1 MPTRSLISTLALL
14 VVATAGVGAAQK
26 ETNARSLY
34 QRLGGYDAIAS
45 ILSDLERRFA
55 EDPELKH
62 FIAGTSADTGKRQSQ
77 LLVELLCERTGGPCA
92 YIGRDLKT
100 AHTGLTIT
108 EAHWKSTLGHFGAA
122 IDAAK
127 VSEKDKAE
135 LIEIVVKLKPDI
147 MVK

>member
-1 MPTRSLISTLALL
+1 MPTRKLISTLALL
-14 VVATAGVGAAQK
+14 VVATVGAAQTK
-26 ETNARSLY
+26 TNAKSLY
-34 QRLGGYDAIAS
+34 HRLGGYDAIAS
-45 ILSDLERRFA
+45 IVSDLERRFA

-62 FIAGTSADTGKRQSQ
+62 FIAGTSANSGKRQGQ
-77 LLVELLCERTGGPCA
+77 LLAELLCERTGGPCA

-108 EAHWKSTLGHFGAA
+108 EAHWTATLGHFGAA

-135 LIEIVVKLKPDI
+135 LMELVVKLKPDV